1 MTRLL
6 RVSLA
11 LSFITLA
18 GAPALAQDT
27 PPETRNASGLVDAL
41 LALRRVTIGN
51 ITTING
57 NIYGGVIRTTVVD
70 RDQND
75 QNFTNADLAVLSL
88 ASRRAGAPAAVNC
101 TGNRDEL
108 EACLRSRLTD
118 VMTILF
124 PTSLAESVSGRDPA
138 IAGAQESLAISA
150 LANATVSEQGKL
162 RRSDVG
168 GLAEFEWF
176 DVGETDGGRAWQGF
190 YRMKSAPVAF
200 RGRYAVM
207 RQDTLTTKS
216 FMASMGVHPSVK
228 LSDGAQWRIGVDARS
243 GLLVST
249 SSALNLGTIDVGAGA
264 WTSAAKDFSRVRIG
278 GGASFQGS
286 HSWVPTALVRN
297 DLIDIARALDYG
309 LVFDVAYG
317 GLAGL
322 LLSKNTSLNAKLLET
337 RPVSDD
343 TGRPSSRLFITS
355 LSYLIGG
362 HTPFDVGYRVSTTE
376 GVRTQAIFVQGNY
389 RW

>member
-1 MTRLL
+1 MATLL
-6 RVSLA
+6 RVPLV
-11 LSFITLA
+11 LTLLTVV
-18 GAPALAQDT
+18 GAPALAQD
-27 PPETRNASGLVDAL
+27 PPPDTRNASGLVDAL
-41 LALRRVTIGN
+41 LALRRVTRGN
-51 ITTING
+51 ETTING
-57 NIYGGVIRTTVVD
+57 NIYGGTIRTTVRDGD
-70 RDQND
+70 RND
-75 QNFTNADLAVLSL
+75 RNFTNDDSADLSL
-88 ASRRAGAPAAVNC
+88 FSSRAGAPAPVNC
-101 TGNRDEL
+101 SGNRDAL

-150 LANATVSEQGKL
+150 LANATASEQGKL

-200 RGRYAVM
+200 RGRFAQM
-207 RQDTLTTKS
+207 HQDTLTTKS
-216 FMASMGVHPSVK
+216 FMGSVGLHPSVQ
-228 LSDGAQWRIGVDARS
+228 LSEGAQWRIGLDARS
-243 GLLVST
+243 GFLVSH
-249 SSALNLGTIDVGAGA
+249 SSALSLATVDIGAGA
-264 WTSAAKDFSRVRIG
+264 WTSAAKDVGRLRLG
-278 GGASFQGS
+278 GGAAFQGS

-317 GLAGL
+317 GLAGV
-322 LLSKNTSLNAKLLET
+322 LLSKNTSLNAKLVET
-337 RPVSDD
+337 RPASGDD
-343 TGRPSSRLFITS
+343 GRPSSQLFITS

-362 HTPFDVGYRVSTTE
+362 HTPFDVGYRISTTE
-376 GVRTQAIFVQGNY
+376 GVRTQSIFVQGNY